1 METIYLC
8 IVIILLILA
17 CFDIWVGVSN
27 DAVNFLNS
35 AIGSKAASYKA
46 IFAVASIGVFIG
58 ASMSNGMMDVARHG
72 IFQPQYFAFSEI
84 MCILMGVIVTDIV
97 LMDVFNS
104 LGRPTSTTVSL
115 VFELL
120 GATVAL
126 SLYKTAAGDG
136 SIAFAEMINT
146 DKAFS
151 VILAIFVSVAI
162 AFFFGALVQWLARL
176 VFTFNYK
183 RNLKWFIGIFGGI
196 AATAIVYFM
205 LIKGVK
211 DLSFMTP
218 ENKLWVNEHTSQI
231 VLYCLLGFTVLMQIL
246 HILKVNVFKVIVLL
260 GTFALAMAFA
270 GNDLV
275 NFIGV
280 PLTGYSSFLDY
291 TANGAGV
298 APDAY
303 MMDSLNGPANT
314 PIIFLILAGLMM
326 VISLVTS
333 KKSHNVV
340 KTSLKLSRQED
351 GDEMFGSS
359 PLARY
364 IVRGSQSISNVILN
378 ITPPKVKKWVDSR
391 FNQDETIME
400 EGASFD
406 LVRASVNLV
415 LAGLLVALGT
425 SLKLPLSTTYV
436 TFMVAMGTSLADRAW
451 GRESAVFRITGVI
464 SVIGG
469 WFITAGAAFIV
480 SFVLAT
486 AMHFGGFVVMI
497 LLVALA
503 IVLLIKSAI
512 QYKKKKK
519 EEKEDTLF
527 DKMMSSEDISKV
539 WPLLRQHVTES
550 VPYQINIVADSY
562 LHVTESLINE
572 DWRDMRRT
580 VAKIETARENFKKIR
595 RRELLGLHRADPNI
609 VLTQNTWFHVLSNNT
624 SQLMYSLKR
633 MYEPCTEHLDNNF
646 NPLPDECSKELRP
659 MRDKLITLMQRSADM
674 VLKADYTGY
683 GTLVDDID
691 FLRVDIAAAQGAH
704 AHRMQESLSRDNINI
719 YTLYMNTLQE
729 SGQLAETLKHLLRAA
744 QNFQKV

>member
-1 METIYLC
+1 M
-8 IVIILLILA
+8 LA

-35 AIGSKAASYKA
+35 AIGSKAATYKV
-46 IFAVASIGVFIG
+46 IFIVASVGVFFG
-58 ASMSNGMMDVARHG
+58 ASMSNGMMDIARHG

-84 MCILMGVIVTDIV
+84 MCILLGVIVTDVV

-104 LGRPTSTTVSL
+104 LGMPTSTTVSM

-120 GATVAL
+120 GGTVAL
-126 SLYKTAAGDG
+126 ALFKTVAGDG
-136 SIAFAEMINT
+136 SVAFAQMINT

-151 VILAIFVSVAI
+151 VILAIFISVAI
-162 AFFFGALVQWLARL
+162 AFFFGTLVQWLARMI
-176 VFTFNYK
+176 FTFNYK
-183 RNLKWFIGIFGGI
+183 RNLKWFIGLFGGI

-211 DLSFMTP
+211 DLSFMTAD
-218 ENKLWVNEHTSQI
+218 NKLWIEEHTSQI
-231 VLYCLLGFTVLMQIL
+231 VLFCLLGFTIVMQIL
-246 HILKVNVFKVIVLL
+246 HWLKVNVFKVVVLM

-280 PLTGYSSFLDY
+280 PITGYLSFLDFSQN
-291 TANGAGV
+291 AGGV
-298 APDAY
+298 APTEY

-314 PIIFLILAGLMM
+314 PIIFLILAGVVM
-326 VISLVTS
+326 VYSLITS
-333 KKSHNVV
+333 KKAHNVV
-340 KTSLKLSRQED
+340 QTSLKLSRQDE

-364 IVRGSQSISNVILN
+364 IVRGSQSISKVILK
-378 ITPPKVKKWVDSR
+378 ITPVKVRTWIDSR
-391 FNQDETIME
+391 FNKDETIME

-406 LVRASVNLV
+406 LIRASVNLV

-480 SFVLAT
+480 SFVVAT

-503 IVLLIKSAI
+503 LFLLIRSAI
-512 QYKKKKK
+512 LYNRKKKA
-519 EEKEDTLF
+519 EKEDTLF
-527 DKMMSSEDISKV
+527 DQMMSEEDETKV
-539 WPLLRQHVTES
+539 WPLLKQHVTES
-550 VPYQINIVADSY
+550 VPAQINIVADSY
-562 LHVTESLINE
+562 LHITEALIKE
-572 DWRDMRRT
+572 DWRDMRRSVT
-580 VAKIETARENFKKIR
+580 NVENARSNFKKIR
-595 RRELLGLHRADPNI
+595 RRELLGLNR
-609 VLTQNTWFHVLSNNT
+609 VEQRVLLTQNTWFHVLNNNT
-624 SQLMYSLKR
+624 SQLLYGLKR
-633 MYEPCTEHLDNNF
+633 IYDLCLEHLDNNF
-646 NPLPDECSKELRP
+646 NPLPEDCAIELRP
-659 MRDKLITLMQRSADM
+659 IRDKLIKLMDRSAEM
-674 VLKADYTGY
+674 VLKADYEKY
-683 GTLVDDID
+683 NHLIDDID
-691 FLRVDIAAAQGAH
+691 FLRIEIDVAQIAH
-704 AHRMQESLSRDNINI
+704 EERMQASLSIDNIKV
-719 YTLYMNTLQE
+719 YMLYMNTLQE
-729 SGQLAETLKHLLRAA
+729 TGQLAETLKHLLRGAH
-744 QNFQKV
+744 NFQKK